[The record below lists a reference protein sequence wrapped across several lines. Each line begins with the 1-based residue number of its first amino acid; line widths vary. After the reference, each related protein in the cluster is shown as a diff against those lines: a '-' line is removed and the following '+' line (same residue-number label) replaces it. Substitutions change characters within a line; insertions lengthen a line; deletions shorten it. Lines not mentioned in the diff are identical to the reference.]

1 MKSHTL
7 IVIVLVTLSGCA
19 GTQGCLSGFCP
30 GSPAFEAVA
39 QWHDR
44 RDPCQGDHRSST
56 AERRAQLERAD
67 NYTRPDWCGASR
79 GKVISVQPVGTNRYL
94 VNRY

>member
-1 MKSHTL
+1 MKLLISTL
-7 IVIVLVTLSGCA
+7 AVVLLSGCA
-19 GTQGCLSGFCP
+19 SGCPSGFCA
-30 GSPAFEAVA
+30 GQPAFEAVA
-39 QWHDR
+39 NYYDR

-56 AERRAQLERAD
+56 AERRAVLERPD